1 MIEVQ
6 FEFEEFPYKEKILH
20 GKMLIEAEIEEDELL
35 YENDVVY
42 ERTVKLVTVE
52 LLELQDENEDDVFF
66 HSSSPVIQ
74 KILDYYQEDIDQLI
88 LDSDE
93 DDDNYDD

>member
-6 FEFEEFPYKEKILH
+6 FEFDGFDYKDKTLS
-20 GKMLIEAEIEEDELL
+20 GALMIEAEIEVDELL

-42 ERTVKLVTVE
+42 ERAAKLMTVE
-52 LLELQDENEDDVFF
+52 LLELQDENGDDVFF
-66 HSSSPVIQ
+66 HSNSPIIQ
-74 KILDYYQEDIDQLI
+74 QILDYYQESIDQLI

-93 DDDNYDD
+93 DDDDYDD